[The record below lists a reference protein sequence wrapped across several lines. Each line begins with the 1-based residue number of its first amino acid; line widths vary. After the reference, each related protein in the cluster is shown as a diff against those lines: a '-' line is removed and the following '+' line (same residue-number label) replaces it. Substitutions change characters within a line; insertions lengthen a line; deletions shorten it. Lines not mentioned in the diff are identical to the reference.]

1 MSSIGGNGDG
11 EAAGGSRPSA
21 RWLVLAGRHPALA
34 AAAALALL
42 AIVVAVAVVV
52 FGERQRMAVVDLGGP
67 LIFQPLPDVLSDLK
81 PSQRRAHHIRLS
93 IVVQVPEQSA
103 KLLTAREVEIVSGLQ
118 TRLRELSPEEV
129 AGAAGSE
136 RLRLEVLGVLNRVI
150 APASARTVLFTQL
163 VVD

>member
-1 MSSIGGNGDG
+1 MSSIGGDNEG
-11 EAAGGSRPSA
+11 EPVVASRPPA
-21 RWLVLAGRHPALA
+21 RWLVFAARQPVFA
-34 AAAALALL
+34 AAGALALL
-42 AIVVAVAVVV
+42 AILVAIAVLL

-67 LIFQPLPDVLSDLK
+67 LIFQPLPDVLSDLQ

-93 IVVQVPEQSA
+93 IVVQLPEQSA

-118 TRLRELSPEEV
+118 TRLRELSHEEV

-136 RLRLEVLGVLNRVI
+136 RLRLEVLGVVNRVI

>member
-1 MSSIGGNGDG
+1 MSSVGGDG
-11 EAAGGSRPSA
+11 ELEGGARPSA
-21 RWLVLAGRHPALA
+21 RWLAFAGRQPVLA

-42 AIVVAVAVVV
+42 AVLVALAVLV
-52 FGERQRMAVVDLGGP
+52 FGERHREAVVDLGGP

-81 PSQRRAHHIRLS
+81 PSHRRAHHIRLS

-103 KLLTAREVEIVSGLQ
+103 KLVTAREVEIVSALH
-118 TRLRELSPEEV
+118 TRLRELGREEV

-136 RLRLEVLGVLNRVI
+136 RLRLEVLGVVNRVI